1 LKLVDKVVFSE
12 RRKKMKSGLGMMS
25 AVALAVMAG
34 VAHAQGI
41 GDVIRIGILNDQS
54 GPYADVG
61 GKGSA
66 IAAKLAVEEF
76 GGKLLGKR
84 IEVIAA
90 DHQNKPDIASA
101 IARQWIDNENVDVIA
116 DGAGSSASLA
126 IQQVTRDKGKIFIA
140 SGPASSDFTGKAC
153 SPTGFHFTYD
163 TYALANGTARA
174 LVKQGGDTW
183 FFLTADYAFG
193 HALERDTSAF
203 VVAGGGKVLGSVKL
217 PLNTSDFSSALLQA
231 QASKAKVI
239 GLANAGADT
248 INSIK
253 QAAEFGVVRG
263 GQRLAGLL
271 VFIADVQ
278 ALGLQ
283 TAQGLVITNSFYW
296 DLTDKTRAWTQR
308 YMAQNDGRV
317 PTMIHA
323 GTYSGVLHYLR
334 AAKAAN
340 STDPKVIAVKMHEMP
355 VNDMYNE
362 DIRIRPDG
370 RVLHKM
376 FLMQVKSPAESKS
389 KYDYYKL
396 LAETPGDQAFRPME
410 EGQCPYLKKE

>member
-1 LKLVDKVVFSE
+1 
-12 RRKKMKSGLGMMS
+12 MKSGLGMMS
-25 AVALAVMAG
+25 ALALSVMAAI
-34 VAHAQGI
+34 AHAQGT

-61 GKGSA
+61 GKGSV

-101 IARQWIDNENVDVIA
+101 IARQWIETENVDVIA
-116 DGAGSSASLA
+116 DGAGSSAGLA
-126 IQQVTRDKGKIFIA
+126 IQQVTRDRGRIFIISA
-140 SGPASSDFTGKAC
+140 PASSDFTGKAC

-163 TYALANGTARA
+163 TYALANGTAKA
-174 LVKQGGDTW
+174 LVKQGGDSW
-183 FFLTADYAFG
+183 FFITADYAFG

-203 VVAGGGKVLGSVKL
+203 VVAGGGKVLGSVKV
-217 PLNTSDFSSALLQA
+217 PLNTNDFSSALLQA
-231 QASKAKVI
+231 QVSKAKVI
-239 GLANAGADT
+239 GLANAGTDT
-248 INSIK
+248 INAIK
-253 QAAEFGVVRG
+253 QSAEFGIVRG

-271 VFIADVQ
+271 VFITDVQ

-296 DLTDKTRAWTQR
+296 NLNDKTRAWTKR

-334 AAKAAN
+334 AATAAN
-340 STDPKVIAVKMHEMP
+340 STDPKVIAAKMHEMP
-355 VNDMYNE
+355 VNDMYN
-362 DIRIRPDG
+362 DNVRIRPDG

-376 FLMQVKSPAESKS
+376 FLVQVKSPGEFKF
-389 KYDYYKL
+389 KYDDYKL
-396 LAETPGDQAFRPME
+396 LAETPGNEAFRPME
-410 EGQCPYLKKE
+410 EGHCPYLEKQ

>member
-1 LKLVDKVVFSE
+1 MIKLALRMLS
-12 RRKKMKSGLGMMS
+12 
-25 AVALAVMAG
+25 ALALACMAG
-34 VAHAQGI
+34 AAQAQGT

-61 GKGSA
+61 GKGSL
-66 IAAKLAVEEF
+66 IAAKLAVEDF
-76 GGKLLGKR
+76 GGKLLDKR
-84 IEVIAA
+84 IEIIAA

-101 IARQWIDNENVDVIA
+101 IARQWIDTEHVDIIA
-116 DGAGSSASLA
+116 DGASSSAGLA
-126 IQQVTRDKGKIFIA
+126 IQEVTRDKGRVFIISA
-140 SGPASSDFTGKAC
+140 PASSDFTGKAC

-163 TYALANGTARA
+163 TYALANGTAKA

-193 HALERDTSAF
+193 HALERDTGAF
-203 VVAGGGKVLGSVKL
+203 VVAGGGKVLGSVKH
-217 PLNTSDFSSALLQA
+217 PLNTSDFASALLQA

-253 QAAEFGVVRG
+253 QSAEFGIVRG

-271 VFIADVQ
+271 VFITDVQ
-278 ALGLQ
+278 ALGLPA
-283 TAQGLVITNSFYW
+283 AQGLVITNSFYW
-296 DLTDKTRAWTQR
+296 DMTEKTRAWTKR
-308 YMAQNDGRV
+308 FMALNDGRL

-323 GTYSGVLHYLR
+323 GTYSGILHYLR
-334 AAKAAN
+334 AGQAAN
-340 STDPKVIAVKMHEMP
+340 STDPKVIAAKMHDMP
-355 VNDMYNE
+355 VNDMYN
-362 DIRIRPDG
+362 DNIVIRPDG

-376 FLMQVKSPAESKS
+376 FLMQVKSPEESKF

-396 LAETPGDQAFRPME
+396 LAEIPGNQAFRPIE
-410 EGQCPYLKKE
+410 EGHCPYLEKK

>member
-1 LKLVDKVVFSE
+1 
-12 RRKKMKSGLGMMS
+12 MKSGLGIMS
-25 AVALAVMAG
+25 AVALTFMAT
-34 VAHAQGI
+34 VAHAQGT
-41 GDVIRIGILNDQS
+41 GDIIRIGILNDQS

-61 GKGSA
+61 GKGSV

-101 IARQWIDNENVDVIA
+101 IARQWIDTENVDVIA
-116 DGAGSSASLA
+116 DGAGSSAGLA
-126 IQQVTRDKGKIFIA
+126 IQQVTRDSGRIFIISA
-140 SGPASSDFTGKAC
+140 PASSDFTGKAC

-163 TYALANGTARA
+163 TYALANGTAKA

-183 FFLTADYAFG
+183 FFITADYAFG

-203 VVAGGGKVLGSVKL
+203 VVAGGGKVLGSVKV
-217 PLNTSDFSSALLQA
+217 PLNTNDFSSALLQA

-239 GLANAGADT
+239 GLANAGTDT
-248 INSIK
+248 INAIK
-253 QAAEFGVVRG
+253 QSAEFGIVRG

-271 VFIADVQ
+271 VFITDVQ

-296 DLTDKTRAWTQR
+296 DLTDRTRAWTQR
-308 YMAQNDGRV
+308 YMAQSEGRV

-340 STDPKVIAVKMHEMP
+340 STDPKVIAAKMHEMP
-355 VNDMYNE
+355 INDMYN
-362 DIRIRPDG
+362 DDVRIRPDG

-376 FLMQVKSPAESKS
+376 FLMQVKSPAESKV
-389 KYDYYKL
+389 KYDDYKL

>member
-1 LKLVDKVVFSE
+1 
-12 RRKKMKSGLGMMS
+12 MTKSALRMLS
-25 AVALAVMAG
+25 ALALACMAG
-34 VAHAQGI
+34 AAQGQGTGDTIKI
-41 GDVIRIGILNDQS
+41 GVLNDQA

-61 GKGSA
+61 GNGSVV
-66 IAAKLAVEEF
+66 AAKLAVEDF

-101 IARQWIDNENVDVIA
+101 IARQWIDTEHVDLIA
-116 DGAGSSASLA
+116 DGASSSAALA
-126 IQQVTRDKGKIFIA
+126 IQEVARDRGRVFIV
-140 SGPASSDFTGKAC
+140 SGAASSDFTGKAC

-163 TYALANGTARA
+163 TYALANGTAKA

-193 HALERDTSAF
+193 HALERDTAAF
-203 VVAGGGKVLGSVKL
+203 VVAGGGKVLGSVRH
-217 PLNTSDFSSALLQA
+217 PLNTSDFASALLQA

-253 QAAEFGVVRG
+253 QSAEFGIVRG

-271 VFIADVQ
+271 VFITDVH

-283 TAQGLVITNSFYW
+283 AAQGLVITNSFYW
-296 DLTDKTRAWTQR
+296 DKTEKTRAWTKR
-308 YMAQNDGRV
+308 FMAMNDGRL

-334 AAKAAN
+334 AAQAVN
-340 STDPKVIAVKMHEMP
+340 STDPKVIAAKMHDMP
-355 VNDMYNE
+355 VNDMYN
-362 DIRIRPDG
+362 DNVVIRPDG

-376 FLMQVKSPAESKS
+376 FLMQVKSPDEFKAKF
-389 KYDYYKL
+389 DYYKV
-396 LAETPGDQAFRPME
+396 LAEIPGDQAFRPIE
-410 EGQCPYLKKE
+410 EGHCPYLEKK

>member
-1 LKLVDKVVFSE
+1 
-12 RRKKMKSGLGMMS
+12 MTKSALGMLS
-25 AVALAVMAG
+25 ALALACMAG
-34 VAHAQGI
+34 AAQAQGT
-41 GDVIRIGILNDQS
+41 GDVIKIGVLNDQA

-61 GKGSA
+61 GKGSVV
-66 IAAKLAVEEF
+66 AAKLAVEDF
-76 GGKLLGKR
+76 GDKLLGKR
-84 IEVIAA
+84 IEIIAA

-101 IARQWIDNENVDVIA
+101 IARQWVDTEHVDLIA
-116 DGAGSSASLA
+116 DGASSSAALA
-126 IQQVTRDKGKIFIA
+126 IQEVARDKGRVFIV
-140 SGPASSDFTGKAC
+140 SGAASSDFTGKAC

-163 TYALANGTARA
+163 TYALANGTAKA

-193 HALERDTSAF
+193 HALERDTGAF
-203 VVAGGGKVLGSVKL
+203 VVAGGGKVLGSVRH
-217 PLNTSDFSSALLQA
+217 PLNTSDFASALLQA

-253 QAAEFGVVRG
+253 QSAEFGIVRG

-271 VFIADVQ
+271 VFITDVQ

-283 TAQGLVITNSFYW
+283 AAQGLVITNSFYW
-296 DLTDKTRAWTQR
+296 DKTEKTRAWTKR
-308 YMAQNDGRV
+308 FMAMNDGRL

-334 AAKAAN
+334 AAQAAN
-340 STDPKVIAVKMHEMP
+340 STDPKVIAAKMHDMP
-355 VNDMYNE
+355 VNDMYN
-362 DIRIRPDG
+362 DNVVIRPDG

-376 FLMQVKSPAESKS
+376 FLMEVKSPGESKA
-389 KYDYYKL
+389 KFDYYKV
-396 LAETPGDQAFRPME
+396 LAEIPGDQAFRPLE
-410 EGQCPYLKKE
+410 EGHCPYLEKK

>member
-1 LKLVDKVVFSE
+1 
-12 RRKKMKSGLGMMS
+12 MKSGLGILS
-25 AVALAVMAG
+25 VVALTVMAT
-34 VAHAQGI
+34 VAHAQGT

-61 GKGSA
+61 GKGSV

-101 IARQWIDNENVDVIA
+101 IARQWIDTESVDVIA
-116 DGAGSSASLA
+116 DGAGSSAGLA
-126 IQQVTRDKGKIFIA
+126 IQQVTRDSGRIFIISA
-140 SGPASSDFTGKAC
+140 PASSDFTGKAC

-163 TYALANGTARA
+163 TYALANGTAKA

-183 FFLTADYAFG
+183 FFITADYAFG

-203 VVAGGGKVLGSVKL
+203 VVAGGGKVLGSVKV
-217 PLNTSDFSSALLQA
+217 PLNTNDFSSALLQA

-239 GLANAGADT
+239 GLANAGTDT
-248 INSIK
+248 INAIK
-253 QAAEFGVVRG
+253 QSAEFGIVRG

-271 VFIADVQ
+271 VFITDVQ

-296 DLTDKTRAWTQR
+296 DLTDRTRAWTQR
-308 YMAQNDGRV
+308 YMAQSEGRV

-340 STDPKVIAVKMHEMP
+340 STDPKVIAAKMHEMP
-355 VNDMYNE
+355 INDMYN
-362 DIRIRPDG
+362 DDVRIRPDG

-376 FLMQVKSPAESKS
+376 FLMQVKSPAESKV
-389 KYDYYKL
+389 KYDDYKL

>member
-1 LKLVDKVVFSE
+1 
-12 RRKKMKSGLGMMS
+12 MS
-25 AVALAVMAG
+25 AVALSVMAT
-34 VAHAQGI
+34 VAHAQGT

-61 GKGSA
+61 GKGSV

-101 IARQWIDNENVDVIA
+101 IARQWIDTESVDVIA
-116 DGAGSSASLA
+116 DGAGSSAGLA
-126 IQQVTRDKGKIFIA
+126 IQQVTRDSGRIFIISA
-140 SGPASSDFTGKAC
+140 PASSDFTGKSC

-163 TYALANGTARA
+163 TYALANGTAKA

-183 FFLTADYAFG
+183 FFITADYAFG

-203 VVAGGGKVLGSVKL
+203 VVAGGGKVLGSVKV
-217 PLNTSDFSSALLQA
+217 PLNTNDFSSALLQA

-239 GLANAGADT
+239 GLANAGTDT
-248 INSIK
+248 INAIK
-253 QAAEFGVVRG
+253 QSAEFGIVRG

-271 VFIADVQ
+271 VFITDVQ

-308 YMAQNDGRV
+308 YMAQSDGRV

-340 STDPKVIAVKMHEMP
+340 STDPKVIAAKMHEMP
-355 VNDMYNE
+355 INDMYN
-362 DIRIRPDG
+362 DDVRIRPDG

-376 FLMQVKSPAESKS
+376 FLMQVKSPAESKV
-389 KYDYYKL
+389 KYDDYKL

-410 EGQCPYLKKE
+410 EGHCPYLEKK

>member
-1 LKLVDKVVFSE
+1 
-12 RRKKMKSGLGMMS
+12 MKSGLGILS
-25 AVALAVMAG
+25 VVALTVMAT
-34 VAHAQGI
+34 VAHAQGT

-61 GKGSA
+61 GKGSV

-101 IARQWIDNENVDVIA
+101 IARQWIDTESVDVIA
-116 DGAGSSASLA
+116 DGAGSSAGLA
-126 IQQVTRDKGKIFIA
+126 IQQVTRDSGRIFIISA
-140 SGPASSDFTGKAC
+140 PASSDFTGKAC

-163 TYALANGTARA
+163 TYALANGTAKA

-183 FFLTADYAFG
+183 FFITADYAFG

-203 VVAGGGKVLGSVKL
+203 VVAGGGKVLGSVKV
-217 PLNTSDFSSALLQA
+217 PLNTNDFSSALLQA

-239 GLANAGADT
+239 GLANAGTDT
-248 INSIK
+248 INAIK
-253 QAAEFGVVRG
+253 QSAEFGIVRG

-271 VFIADVQ
+271 VFITDVQ

-308 YMAQNDGRV
+308 YMAQSDGRV

-340 STDPKVIAVKMHEMP
+340 STDPKVIAAKMHEMP
-355 VNDMYNE
+355 INDMYN
-362 DIRIRPDG
+362 DDVRIRPDG

-376 FLMQVKSPAESKS
+376 FLMQVKSPAESKV
-389 KYDYYKL
+389 KYDDYKL

-410 EGQCPYLKKE
+410 EGHCPYLEKK

>member
-1 LKLVDKVVFSE
+1 
-12 RRKKMKSGLGMMS
+12 MKSGLGILS
-25 AVALAVMAG
+25 VVALTVMAT
-34 VAHAQGI
+34 VAHAQGT

-61 GKGSA
+61 GKGSV

-84 IEVIAA
+84 IKVIAA

-101 IARQWIDNENVDVIA
+101 IARQWIDTESVDVIA
-116 DGAGSSASLA
+116 DGAGSSAGLA
-126 IQQVTRDKGKIFIA
+126 IQQVTRDSGRIFIISA
-140 SGPASSDFTGKAC
+140 PASSDFTGKAC

-163 TYALANGTARA
+163 TYALANGTAKA

-183 FFLTADYAFG
+183 FFITADYAFG

-203 VVAGGGKVLGSVKL
+203 VVAGGGKVLGSVKV
-217 PLNTSDFSSALLQA
+217 PLNTNDFSSALLQA

-239 GLANAGADT
+239 GLANAGTDT
-248 INSIK
+248 INAIK
-253 QAAEFGVVRG
+253 QSAEFGIVRG

-271 VFIADVQ
+271 VFITDVQ

-296 DLTDKTRAWTQR
+296 DLTGKTRAWTQR
-308 YMAQNDGRV
+308 YMAQSDGRV

-340 STDPKVIAVKMHEMP
+340 STDPKVIAAKMHEMP
-355 VNDMYNE
+355 INDMYN
-362 DIRIRPDG
+362 DDVRIRPDG

-376 FLMQVKSPAESKS
+376 FLMQVKSPAESKV
-389 KYDYYKL
+389 KYDDYKL

-410 EGQCPYLKKE
+410 EGHCPYLEKK

>member
-1 LKLVDKVVFSE
+1 
-12 RRKKMKSGLGMMS
+12 MKSGLGIMS
-25 AVALAVMAG
+25 AVALTVMVT
-34 VAHAQGI
+34 VAHAQGT

-61 GKGSA
+61 GKGSV

-101 IARQWIDNENVDVIA
+101 IARQWIDTESVDVIA
-116 DGAGSSASLA
+116 DGAGSSAGLA
-126 IQQVTRDKGKIFIA
+126 IQQVTRDSGRIFIISA
-140 SGPASSDFTGKAC
+140 PASSDFTGKAC

-163 TYALANGTARA
+163 TYALANGTAKA

-183 FFLTADYAFG
+183 FFITADYAFG

-203 VVAGGGKVLGSVKL
+203 VVAGGGKVLGSVKV
-217 PLNTSDFSSALLQA
+217 PLNTNDFSSALLQA

-239 GLANAGADT
+239 GLANAGTDT
-248 INSIK
+248 INAIK
-253 QAAEFGVVRG
+253 QSAEFGIVRG

-271 VFIADVQ
+271 VFITDVQ

-308 YMAQNDGRV
+308 YMAQSDGRV

-340 STDPKVIAVKMHEMP
+340 STDPKVIAAKMHEMP
-355 VNDMYNE
+355 INDMYN
-362 DIRIRPDG
+362 DDVRIRPDG

-376 FLMQVKSPAESKS
+376 FLMQVKSPAESKV
-389 KYDYYKL
+389 KYDDYKL

>member
-1 LKLVDKVVFSE
+1 
-12 RRKKMKSGLGMMS
+12 MS
-25 AVALAVMAG
+25 AVALTVMAT
-34 VAHAQGI
+34 VAHAQGT

-61 GKGSA
+61 GKGSVT
-66 IAAKLAVEEF
+66 AAKLAVEEF
-76 GGKLLGKR
+76 GDKLLGKR

-101 IARQWIDNENVDVIA
+101 IARQWIDTESVDVIA
-116 DGAGSSASLA
+116 DGAGSSAGLA
-126 IQQVTRDKGKIFIA
+126 IQQVTRDSGRIFIISA
-140 SGPASSDFTGKAC
+140 PASSDFTGKAC

-163 TYALANGTARA
+163 TYALANGTAKA

-183 FFLTADYAFG
+183 FFITADYAFG

-203 VVAGGGKVLGSVKL
+203 VVAGGGKVLGSVKV
-217 PLNTSDFSSALLQA
+217 PLNTNDFSSALLQA
-231 QASKAKVI
+231 QVSKAKVI
-239 GLANAGADT
+239 GLANAGTDT
-248 INSIK
+248 INAIK
-253 QAAEFGVVRG
+253 QSAEFGIVRG

-271 VFIADVQ
+271 VFITDVQ

-308 YMAQNDGRV
+308 YMAQSDGRV

-340 STDPKVIAVKMHEMP
+340 STDPKVIAAKMHEMP
-355 VNDMYNE
+355 INDMYN
-362 DIRIRPDG
+362 DDVRIRPDG

-376 FLMQVKSPAESKS
+376 FLMQVKSPAESKV
-389 KYDYYKL
+389 KYDDYKI

-410 EGQCPYLKKE
+410 EGHCPYLEKK

>member
-1 LKLVDKVVFSE
+1 
-12 RRKKMKSGLGMMS
+12 MKSGLGIMS
-25 AVALAVMAG
+25 AVALTVMAT
-34 VAHAQGI
+34 VTHAQGT

-61 GKGSA
+61 GKGSV

-101 IARQWIDNENVDVIA
+101 IARQWIDTESVDVIA
-116 DGAGSSASLA
+116 DGAGSSAGLA
-126 IQQVTRDKGKIFIA
+126 IQQVTRDSGRIFIISA
-140 SGPASSDFTGKAC
+140 PASSDFTGKAC

-163 TYALANGTARA
+163 TYALANGTAKA

-183 FFLTADYAFG
+183 FFITADYAFG

-203 VVAGGGKVLGSVKL
+203 VVAGGGKVLGSVKV
-217 PLNTSDFSSALLQA
+217 PLNTNDFSSALLQA

-239 GLANAGADT
+239 GLANAGTDT
-248 INSIK
+248 INAIK
-253 QAAEFGVVRG
+253 QSAEFGIVRG

-271 VFIADVQ
+271 VFITDVQ

-296 DLTDKTRAWTQR
+296 DLTDRTRAWTQR
-308 YMAQNDGRV
+308 YMAQSDGRV

-340 STDPKVIAVKMHEMP
+340 STDPKVIAAKMHEMP
-355 VNDMYNE
+355 INDMYN
-362 DIRIRPDG
+362 DDVRIRPDG

-376 FLMQVKSPAESKS
+376 FLMQVKSPAESKV
-389 KYDYYKL
+389 KYDDYKL

-410 EGQCPYLKKE
+410 EGHCPYLEKK

>member
-1 LKLVDKVVFSE
+1 
-12 RRKKMKSGLGMMS
+12 MKSGLGMMS
-25 AVALAVMAG
+25 ALALSVMAAI
-34 VAHAQGI
+34 AHAQGT

-61 GKGSA
+61 GKGSV

-101 IARQWIDNENVDVIA
+101 IARQWIDTESVDVIA
-116 DGAGSSASLA
+116 DGAGSSAGLA
-126 IQQVTRDKGKIFIA
+126 IQQVTRDSGRIFIISA
-140 SGPASSDFTGKAC
+140 PASSDFTGKAC

-163 TYALANGTARA
+163 TYALANGTAKA

-183 FFLTADYAFG
+183 FFITADYAFG

-203 VVAGGGKVLGSVKL
+203 VVAGGGKVLGSVKV
-217 PLNTSDFSSALLQA
+217 PLNTNDFSSALLQA

-239 GLANAGADT
+239 GLANAGTDT
-248 INSIK
+248 INAIK
-253 QAAEFGVVRG
+253 QSAEFGIVRG

-271 VFIADVQ
+271 VFITDVQ

-308 YMAQNDGRV
+308 YMAQSDGRV

-340 STDPKVIAVKMHEMP
+340 STDPKVIAAKMHEMP
-355 VNDMYNE
+355 INDMYN
-362 DIRIRPDG
+362 DDVRIRPDG

-376 FLMQVKSPAESKS
+376 FLMQVKSPAESKV
-389 KYDYYKL
+389 KYDDYKL

-410 EGQCPYLKKE
+410 EGHCPYLEKK

>member
-1 LKLVDKVVFSE
+1 
-12 RRKKMKSGLGMMS
+12 MKSGLVMMS
-25 AVALAVMAG
+25 ALAVMAMVN
-34 VAHAQGI
+34 VAQAQGT

-61 GKGSA
+61 GKGSV

-101 IARQWIDNENVDVIA
+101 IARQWIDTESVDVIA
-116 DGAGSSASLA
+116 DGAGSSAGLA
-126 IQQVTRDKGKIFIA
+126 IQQVTRDSGRIFIISA
-140 SGPASSDFTGKAC
+140 PASSDFTGKAC

-163 TYALANGTARA
+163 TYALANGTAKA

-183 FFLTADYAFG
+183 FFITADYAFG

-203 VVAGGGKVLGSVKL
+203 VVAGGGKVLGSVKV
-217 PLNTSDFSSALLQA
+217 PLNTNDFSSALLQA

-239 GLANAGADT
+239 GLANAGTDT
-248 INSIK
+248 INAIK
-253 QAAEFGVVRG
+253 QSAEFGIVRG

-271 VFIADVQ
+271 VFITDVQ

-308 YMAQNDGRV
+308 YMAQSDGRV

-340 STDPKVIAVKMHEMP
+340 STDPKVIAAKMHEMP
-355 VNDMYNE
+355 INDMYN
-362 DIRIRPDG
+362 DDVRIRPDG

-376 FLMQVKSPAESKS
+376 FLMQVKSPAESKV
-389 KYDYYKL
+389 KYDDYKL

-410 EGQCPYLKKE
+410 EGHCPYLEKK

>member
-1 LKLVDKVVFSE
+1 
-12 RRKKMKSGLGMMS
+12 MKSGLGMMS

-296 DLTDKTRAWTQR
+296 GLTDKTRAWTQR

>member
-1 LKLVDKVVFSE
+1 
-12 RRKKMKSGLGMMS
+12 MKSGLVMMS
-25 AVALAVMAG
+25 ALAVMAMVS
-34 VAHAQGI
+34 VAQAQGT

-61 GKGSA
+61 GKGSV

-101 IARQWIDNENVDVIA
+101 IARQWIDTESVDVIA
-116 DGAGSSASLA
+116 DGAGSSAGLA
-126 IQQVTRDKGKIFIA
+126 IQQVTRDSGRIFIISA
-140 SGPASSDFTGKAC
+140 PASSDFTGKAC

-163 TYALANGTARA
+163 TYALANGTAKA

-183 FFLTADYAFG
+183 FFITADYAFG

-203 VVAGGGKVLGSVKL
+203 VVASGGKVLGSVRV
-217 PLNTSDFSSALLQA
+217 PLNTNDFSSALLQA
-231 QASKAKVI
+231 QASKAKII
-239 GLANAGADT
+239 GLANAGTDT
-248 INSIK
+248 INAIK
-253 QAAEFGVVRG
+253 QSAEFGIVRG

-271 VFIADVQ
+271 VFITDVE

-296 DLTDKTRAWTQR
+296 DLTDRTRAWTQR
-308 YMAQNDGRV
+308 YMAQSGGRV

-340 STDPKVIAVKMHEMP
+340 STDPKVIAAKMHEMP
-355 VNDMYNE
+355 VNDMYN
-362 DIRIRPDG
+362 DDVRIRPDG

-376 FLMQVKSPAESKS
+376 YLMQVKSPAESKV
-389 KYDYYKL
+389 KFDDYKL

>member
-1 LKLVDKVVFSE
+1 
-12 RRKKMKSGLGMMS
+12 MKSGLGIMS
-25 AVALAVMAG
+25 AVALTVMAT
-34 VAHAQGI
+34 VAHAQGT

-61 GKGSA
+61 GKGSV

-101 IARQWIDNENVDVIA
+101 IARQWIDTESVDVIA
-116 DGAGSSASLA
+116 DGAGSSAGLA
-126 IQQVTRDKGKIFIA
+126 IQQVTRDSGRIFIISA
-140 SGPASSDFTGKAC
+140 PASSDFTGKAC

-163 TYALANGTARA
+163 TYALANGTAKA

-183 FFLTADYAFG
+183 FFITADYAFG

-203 VVAGGGKVLGSVKL
+203 VVAGGGKVLGSVKV
-217 PLNTSDFSSALLQA
+217 PLNTNDFSSALLQA

-239 GLANAGADT
+239 GLANAGTDT
-248 INSIK
+248 INAIK
-253 QAAEFGVVRG
+253 QSAEFGIVRG

-271 VFIADVQ
+271 VFITDVQ

-296 DLTDKTRAWTQR
+296 DLTDKTRAWTER
-308 YMAQNDGRV
+308 YMAQSDGRV

-340 STDPKVIAVKMHEMP
+340 STDPKVIAAKMHEMP
-355 VNDMYNE
+355 VNDMYN
-362 DIRIRPDG
+362 DDVRIRPDG

-376 FLMQVKSPAESKS
+376 FLMQVKSPAESKV
-389 KYDYYKL
+389 KYDDYKL
-396 LAETPGDQAFRPME
+396 LAETPGNQAFRPME

>member
-1 LKLVDKVVFSE
+1 
-12 RRKKMKSGLGMMS
+12 MKSGLGIMS
-25 AVALAVMAG
+25 AVALTVMVT
-34 VAHAQGI
+34 VAHAQGT

-61 GKGSA
+61 GKGSV

-101 IARQWIDNENVDVIA
+101 IARQWIDTESVDVIA
-116 DGAGSSASLA
+116 DGAGSSAGLA
-126 IQQVTRDKGKIFIA
+126 IQQVTRDSGRIFIISA
-140 SGPASSDFTGKAC
+140 PASSDFTGKSC

-163 TYALANGTARA
+163 TYALANGTAKA

-183 FFLTADYAFG
+183 FFITADYAFG

-203 VVAGGGKVLGSVKL
+203 VVAGGGKVLGSVKV
-217 PLNTSDFSSALLQA
+217 PLNTNDFSSALLQA

-239 GLANAGADT
+239 GLANAGTDT
-248 INSIK
+248 INAIK
-253 QAAEFGVVRG
+253 QSAEFGIVRG

-271 VFIADVQ
+271 VFITDVQ

-308 YMAQNDGRV
+308 YMAQSDGRV

-340 STDPKVIAVKMHEMP
+340 STDPKVIAAKMHEMP
-355 VNDMYNE
+355 INDMYN
-362 DIRIRPDG
+362 DDVRIRPDG

-376 FLMQVKSPAESKS
+376 FLMQVKSPAESKV
-389 KYDYYKL
+389 KYDDYKL

>member
-1 LKLVDKVVFSE
+1 
-12 RRKKMKSGLGMMS
+12 MKSGLGIMS
-25 AVALAVMAG
+25 AVALTVMVT
-34 VAHAQGI
+34 VAHAQGT

-54 GPYADVG
+54 GPYSDVG
-61 GKGSA
+61 GKGSV

-101 IARQWIDNENVDVIA
+101 IARQWIDTESVDVIA
-116 DGAGSSASLA
+116 DGAGSSAGLA
-126 IQQVTRDKGKIFIA
+126 IQQVTRDSGRIFIISA
-140 SGPASSDFTGKAC
+140 PASSDFTGKAC

-163 TYALANGTARA
+163 TYALANGTAKA

-183 FFLTADYAFG
+183 FFITADYAFG

-203 VVAGGGKVLGSVKL
+203 VVAGGGKVLGSVKV
-217 PLNTSDFSSALLQA
+217 PLNTNDFSSALLQA

-239 GLANAGADT
+239 GLANAGTDT
-248 INSIK
+248 INAIK
-253 QAAEFGVVRG
+253 QSAEFGIVRG

-271 VFIADVQ
+271 VFITDVQ

-308 YMAQNDGRV
+308 YMAQSDGRV

-340 STDPKVIAVKMHEMP
+340 STDPKVIAAKMHEMP
-355 VNDMYNE
+355 INDMYN
-362 DIRIRPDG
+362 DDVRIRPDG

-376 FLMQVKSPAESKS
+376 FLMQVKSPAESKV
-389 KYDYYKL
+389 KYDDYKL

>member
-1 LKLVDKVVFSE
+1 
-12 RRKKMKSGLGMMS
+12 MMS
-25 AVALAVMAG
+25 AVALAIMAG
-34 VAHAQGI
+34 VAQAQGT

-61 GKGSA
+61 GKGSVV
-66 IAAKLAVEEF
+66 AAKLAVEEF
-76 GGKLLGKR
+76 GGELLGKR
-84 IEVIAA
+84 IEVIAG
-90 DHQNKPDIASA
+90 DHQNKPDIASG
-101 IARQWIDNENVDVIA
+101 IARRWIDTENVDVIA
-116 DGAGSSASLA
+116 DGAASSASLA
-126 IQQVTRDKGKIFIA
+126 IQQVTRDNGRIFIA

-174 LVKQGGDTW
+174 MVKQGGDTW
-183 FFLTADYAFG
+183 FFITADYAFG

-203 VVAGGGKVLGSVKL
+203 VVAGGGKVLGAVKH
-217 PLNTSDFSSALLQA
+217 PINTSDLSSQLLQA

-253 QAAEFGVVRG
+253 QAAEFGIVRE

-271 VFIADVQ
+271 VFITDVQ

-296 DLTDKTRAWTQR
+296 DLNDRTRAWTQR

-340 STDPKVIAVKMHEMP
+340 STDPKVIAAKMHEMP
-355 VNDMYNE
+355 VNDMYN
-362 DIRIRPDG
+362 DNIRIRPDG
-370 RVLHKM
+370 RVLHTM
-376 FLMQVKSPAESKS
+376 FLMQVKSPAESKT
-389 KYDYYKL
+389 KYDYYKV